1 MALTQNYSLRLD
13 ADQRAKLEEIARRK
27 DRDLSYVIR
36 KAIDEYIERH
46 EHDTNGAWPHQPWP
60 PCPRWYASTAGQ
72 GTPGHQQPP
81 GQAR

>member
-13 ADQRAKLEEIARRK
+13 AEQRSKLEEIARRK

-46 EHDTNGAWPHQPWP
+46 RSDPNGD
-60 PCPRWYASTAGQ
+60 
-72 GTPGHQQPP
+72 
-81 GQAR
+81 